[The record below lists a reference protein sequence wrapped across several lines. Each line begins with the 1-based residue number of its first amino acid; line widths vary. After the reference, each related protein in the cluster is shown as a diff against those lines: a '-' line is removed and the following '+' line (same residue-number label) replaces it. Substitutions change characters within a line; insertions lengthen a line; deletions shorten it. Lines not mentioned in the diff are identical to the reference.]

1 MKKLIAILFILICLF
16 GTAYGESSATPTDLE
31 EYEEYCEFEDDDWG
45 YIDIP
50 RERKVYIVIDKD
62 PEYLG
67 DEVTL
72 IAVLVDF
79 LPEDN
84 VTFQW
89 QYATENKENTD
100 WIFIDDANEQSYTFI
115 LDEINVNYWYRV
127 MVKVGE

>member
-16 GTAYGESSATPTDLE
+16 GTACGESSATPTDLE

-67 DEVTL
+67 DKVTL

-79 LPEDN
+79 LPEDK

-89 QYATENKENTD
+89 QYATENKEDTD
-100 WIFIDDANEQSYTFI
+100 WIFIDDANKQSYTFI

>member
-31 EYEEYCEFEDDDWG
+31 EYEEYYEFEDDDWG

-89 QYATENKENTD
+89 QYATENKEDTD

-115 LDEINVNYWYRV
+115 LDAINMNYWYRV